1 MDFVRR
7 KISKK
12 MIATSGPALVNG
24 KMATVPT
31 AYYVDMT

>member
-1 MDFVRR
+1 MDFMR
-7 KISKK
+7 KKVYQEDDRSVC
-12 MIATSGPALVNG
+12 PALVNR